1 MTPKTVTDLFQIT
14 VGLLPQASLEIKLA
28 LKQYRKKSKKAKAR
42 KNSFLLVPEILENAN
57 KLIVF

>member
-1 MTPKTVTDLFQIT
+1 MTDLFQVT
-14 VGLLPQASLEIKLA
+14 VGLLPQTSLETKLT

-42 KNSFLLVPEILENAN
+42 KNSFLLVPEILEKAN